1 MTETIHRLIEQ
12 YGLVAVFLGCV
23 AEGESAAILGG
34 FFAHQQVFVLWQ
46 AFAAAFLGAFAGDT
60 FFFILGRSFADHP
73 YVRRMRRRPGFR
85 RAYRLLNTHPN
96 IYVLTNRYIYGM
108 RLVGGIAAGLSTVSL
123 PRFVI
128 LNAVSSAVWAAL
140 FGTLGYV
147 FGLSA
152 EHLIGQALI
161 RHERLLV
168 ALAVGLGVAILAWLV
183 AHRVAG
189 RERAKDAEGDQ
200 LDRPS

>member
-1 MTETIHRLIEQ
+1 MTEAIHRLIEQ

-46 AFAAAFLGAFAGDT
+46 AFLAAFLGAFAGDT
-60 FFFILGRSFADHP
+60 FFFTLGRSFADHP
-73 YVRRMRRRPGFR
+73 YVVRLRKRPGFR

-96 IYVLTNRYIYGM
+96 IFVLTNRYVYGM
-108 RLVGGIAAGLSTVSL
+108 RLVGGIAAGLSTVSV

-128 LNAVSSAVWAAL
+128 LNAISSAVWAAL
-140 FGTLGYV
+140 FGTVGYV
-147 FGLSA
+147 FGLGA
-152 EHLIGQALI
+152 ERMVGEAFA
-161 RHERLLV
+161 RHERLLI

-183 AHRVAG
+183 AHHFAR
-189 RERAKDAEGDQ
+189 RERVKDASDDQ
-200 LDRPS
+200 ANR

>member
-1 MTETIHRLIEQ
+1 MTEVIHRLIEQ

-46 AFAAAFLGAFAGDT
+46 AFVAAFLGAFAGDT
-60 FFFILGRSFADHP
+60 FFFTLGRSFADHP
-73 YVRRMRRRPGFR
+73 YVVRLRRRPGFR

-96 IYVLTNRYIYGM
+96 IFVLTNRYVYGM
-108 RLVGGIAAGLSTVSL
+108 RLVGGIAAGLSTVSV

-128 LNAVSSAVWAAL
+128 LNAISSAVWAAL
-140 FGTLGYV
+140 FGTVGYV
-147 FGLSA
+147 FGLGA
-152 EHLIGQALI
+152 ERMVGQAFA
-161 RHERLLV
+161 RHERLLI

-183 AHRVAG
+183 AHHFAGKERV
-189 RERAKDAEGDQ
+189 KDARDGQ
-200 LDRPS
+200 ANR

>member
-46 AFAAAFLGAFAGDT
+46 AFLAAFIGAFAGDT
-60 FFFILGRSFADHP
+60 FFFILGRNFADHP
-73 YVRRMRRRPGFR
+73 YVVRLRNRPGFR
-85 RAYRLLNTHPN
+85 HAYRLLNAHPN

-108 RLVGGIAAGLSTVSL
+108 RLVGGIAAGLSTVSV

-128 LNAVSSAVWAAL
+128 LNAISSAVWAAL

-152 EHLIGQALI
+152 EHLVGQALV
-161 RHERLLV
+161 RHERLVL
-168 ALAVGLGVAILAWLV
+168 ALAVGLVIAILAWLV
-183 AHRVAG
+183 AHHVAG
-189 RERAKDAEGDQ
+189 RERAKDAGDDQ
-200 LDRPS
+200 SLD